1 MYDVAIIGAGIIGT
15 SIGRELARYDIK
27 TILIEK
33 ENDVSNGTTKA
44 NSAIVHAGYDAIPG
58 SNKAKFNVLGNKM
71 YENLCK
77 ELDVPFKRVGS
88 LVLAFDEE
96 DIDTLKKLKMRGQT
110 NEVEG
115 LEILTKEEVL
125 NLEPNLNKNI
135 YGALYAKSAGIV
147 GPFELAIALAENAVD
162 NGVELILNSEVTD
175 IKLQNNNYKININQ
189 GEREIESKI
198 VINCSGVYADFIS
211 NMVSNTD
218 FKITPRRGQY
228 FVLDK
233 SAGKMVNSVI
243 FQCPNKL
250 GKGVLVTP
258 TVHGN
263 LLVGPDAED
272 IDEKDMNETTEPGL
286 KLISEVS
293 KKSVKDIPFNKV
305 ITSFSGLRATGNKG
319 DFVIEESKEC
329 KNFIN
334 VACIESPGLTA
345 APAIAVHVA
354 EMVKDK
360 INNVSLK
367 ENFKQRRK
375 IVRFMELSTEE
386 KNELI
391 KKDPRYSRLVCR
403 CEKITEGEIVDIIH
417 RNVGATTVDG
427 VKRRIRPGMGKCQGG
442 FCMPDIMEI
451 LSRELKVPM
460 EEVVKDSL
468 NSKILEDKTKE

>member
-15 SIGRELARYDIK
+15 SIARELAKYDIK
-27 TILIEK
+27 TILIDK

-44 NSAIVHAGYDAIPG
+44 NSAIVHAGYDANPG

-71 YENLCK
+71 YEELCK
-77 ELDVPFKRVGS
+77 ELDVPFKKIGS
-88 LVLAFDEE
+88 LVLAFDNE
-96 DIDTLKKLKMRGQT
+96 DIDTLKELKLKGQT
-110 NEVEG
+110 NGVEG
-115 LEILTKEEVL
+115 LELLTKEEVL
-125 NLEPNLNKNI
+125 NLEPNINKNI
-135 YGALYAKSAGIV
+135 KGALYAKSAGIV
-147 GPFELAIALAENAVD
+147 GPFELSIALAENAVD
-162 NGVELILNSEVTD
+162 NGLELILNSEVTD
-175 IKLQNNNYKININQ
+175 IKLVDHNYKIYINH
-189 GEREIESKI
+189 GEREVESKI
-198 VINCSGVYADFIS
+198 VINCSGVYADIIS
-211 NMVSNTD
+211 SMICNTD

-233 SAGKMVNSVI
+233 SAGEIVNSVI
-243 FQCPNKL
+243 FQCPNRL

-272 IDEKDMNETTEPGL
+272 IDERDINETSESGL
-286 KLISEVS
+286 KFISEIS
-293 KKSVKDIPFNKV
+293 KKSVENIPLNKV
-305 ITSFSGLRATGNKG
+305 ITSFSGLRATGDKG
-319 DFVIEESKEC
+319 DFIIEESKEY

-345 APAIAVHVA
+345 APAIAVYVA
-354 EMVKDK
+354 DMVKK
-360 INNVSLK
+360 NITNISLK
-367 ENFKQRRK
+367 KNFKQRRK
-375 IVRFMELSTEE
+375 LVRFMDLSTED

-391 KKDPRYSRLVCR
+391 KKDPRYSKLICR

-442 FCMPDIMEI
+442 FCMPDIIEI
-451 LSRELKVPM
+451 LSRELNVSM

-468 NSKILEDKTKE
+468 NSKILIEETNE

>member
-15 SIGRELARYDIK
+15 SIARELAKYDIK
-27 TILIEK
+27 TILIDK

-44 NSAIVHAGYDAIPG
+44 NSAIVHAGYDANPG

-71 YENLCK
+71 YEELCK
-77 ELDVPFKRVGS
+77 ELDVPFKKIGS
-88 LVLAFDEE
+88 LVLAFDNE
-96 DIDTLKKLKMRGQT
+96 DIDTLKELKLKGQT
-110 NEVEG
+110 NGVEG
-115 LEILTKEEVL
+115 LELLTKEEVL
-125 NLEPNLNKNI
+125 NLEPNINKNI
-135 YGALYAKSAGIV
+135 KGALYAKSAGIV
-147 GPFELAIALAENAVD
+147 GPFELSIALAENAVD

-175 IKLQNNNYKININQ
+175 IKLVDHNYKIYINH
-189 GEREIESKI
+189 GEREVESKI
-198 VINCSGVYADFIS
+198 VINCSGVYADIIS
-211 NMVSNTD
+211 SMICNTD

-233 SAGKMVNSVI
+233 SAGEIVNSVI
-243 FQCPNKL
+243 FQCPNRL

-272 IDEKDMNETTEPGL
+272 IDERDINETSESGL
-286 KLISEVS
+286 KFISEIS
-293 KKSVKDIPFNKV
+293 KKSVENIPLNKV
-305 ITSFSGLRATGNKG
+305 ITSFSGLRATGDKG
-319 DFVIEESKEC
+319 DFIIEESKEY

-354 EMVKDK
+354 DMVKK
-360 INNVSLK
+360 NITNISLK
-367 ENFKQRRK
+367 KDFKPRRK
-375 IVRFMELSTEE
+375 LVRFMELSTED

-391 KKDPRYSRLVCR
+391 KKDPRYSKLICR

-442 FCMPDIMEI
+442 FCMPDIIEI
-451 LSRELKVPM
+451 LSRELNVSM

-468 NSKILEDKTKE
+468 NSKILIEETNE

>member
-15 SIGRELARYDIK
+15 SIARELAKYDIK
-27 TILIEK
+27 TILIDK

-44 NSAIVHAGYDAIPG
+44 NSAIVHAGYDANPG

-71 YENLCK
+71 YEELCK
-77 ELDVPFKRVGS
+77 ELDVPFKKIGS
-88 LVLAFDEE
+88 LVLAFDNE
-96 DIDTLKKLKMRGQT
+96 DIDTLKELKLKGQT
-110 NEVEG
+110 NGVEG
-115 LEILTKEEVL
+115 LELLTKEEVL
-125 NLEPNLNKNI
+125 NLEPNINKNI
-135 YGALYAKSAGIV
+135 KGALYAKSAGIV

-175 IKLQNNNYKININQ
+175 IKLVDHNYKIYINH
-189 GEREIESKI
+189 GEREVESKI
-198 VINCSGVYADFIS
+198 VINCSGVYADIIS
-211 NMVSNTD
+211 SMICNTD

-233 SAGKMVNSVI
+233 SAGEIVNSVI
-243 FQCPNKL
+243 FQCPNRL

-272 IDEKDMNETTEPGL
+272 IDERDINETSESGL
-286 KLISEVS
+286 KFISEIS
-293 KKSVKDIPFNKV
+293 KKSVENIPLNKV
-305 ITSFSGLRATGNKG
+305 ITSFSGLRATGDKG
-319 DFVIEESKEC
+319 DFIIEESKEC

-354 EMVKDK
+354 DMVKK
-360 INNVSLK
+360 NITNISLK
-367 ENFKQRRK
+367 KDFKPRRK
-375 IVRFMELSTEE
+375 LVRFMELSTED

-391 KKDPRYSRLVCR
+391 KKDPRYSKLICR

-442 FCMPDIMEI
+442 FCMPDIIEI
-451 LSRELKVPM
+451 LSRELNVSM

-468 NSKILEDKTKE
+468 NSKILIEETNE

>member
-15 SIGRELARYDIK
+15 SIARELAKYDIK
-27 TILIEK
+27 TILIDK

-44 NSAIVHAGYDAIPG
+44 NSAIVHAGYDANPG

-71 YENLCK
+71 YEELCK
-77 ELDVPFKRVGS
+77 ELDVPFKKIGS
-88 LVLAFDEE
+88 LVLAFDNE
-96 DIDTLKKLKMRGQT
+96 DIDTLKELKLKGQT
-110 NEVEG
+110 NGVEG
-115 LEILTKEEVL
+115 LELLTKEEVL
-125 NLEPNLNKNI
+125 NLEPNINKNI
-135 YGALYAKSAGIV
+135 KGALYAKSAGIV
-147 GPFELAIALAENAVD
+147 GPFELSIALAENAVD

-175 IKLQNNNYKININQ
+175 IKLVDHNYKIYINH
-189 GEREIESKI
+189 GEREVESKI
-198 VINCSGVYADFIS
+198 VINCSGVYADIIS
-211 NMVSNTD
+211 SMICNTD

-233 SAGKMVNSVI
+233 SAGEIVNSVI
-243 FQCPNKL
+243 FQCPNRL

-272 IDEKDMNETTEPGL
+272 IDERDINETSESGL
-286 KLISEVS
+286 KFISEIS
-293 KKSVKDIPFNKV
+293 KKSVENIPLNKV
-305 ITSFSGLRATGNKG
+305 ITSFSGLRATGDKG
-319 DFVIEESKEC
+319 DFIIEESKEY

-354 EMVKDK
+354 DMVKK
-360 INNVSLK
+360 NITNISLK
-367 ENFKQRRK
+367 KDFKQRRK
-375 IVRFMELSTEE
+375 LVRFMELSTED

-391 KKDPRYSRLVCR
+391 KKDPRYSKLICR

-442 FCMPDIMEI
+442 FCMPDIIEI

-468 NSKILEDKTKE
+468 NSKILIEETNE

>member
-15 SIGRELARYDIK
+15 SIARELAKYDIK
-27 TILIEK
+27 TILIDK

-44 NSAIVHAGYDAIPG
+44 NSAIVHAGYDANPG

-71 YENLCK
+71 YEELCK
-77 ELDVPFKRVGS
+77 ELDVPFKKIGS
-88 LVLAFDEE
+88 LVLAFDNE
-96 DIDTLKKLKMRGQT
+96 DIDTLKELKLKGQT
-110 NEVEG
+110 NGVEG
-115 LEILTKEEVL
+115 LELLTKEEVL
-125 NLEPNLNKNI
+125 NLEPNINKNI
-135 YGALYAKSAGIV
+135 KGALYAKSAGIV
-147 GPFELAIALAENAVD
+147 GPFELSIALAENAVD

-175 IKLQNNNYKININQ
+175 IKLVDHNYKIYINH

-198 VINCSGVYADFIS
+198 VINCSGVYADIIS
-211 NMVSNTD
+211 SMICNTD

-233 SAGKMVNSVI
+233 SAGEIVNSVI
-243 FQCPNKL
+243 FQCPNRL

-272 IDEKDMNETTEPGL
+272 IDERDINETSESGL
-286 KLISEVS
+286 KFISEIS
-293 KKSVKDIPFNKV
+293 KKSVENIPLNKV
-305 ITSFSGLRATGNKG
+305 ITSFSGLRATGDKG
-319 DFVIEESKEC
+319 DFIIEESKEY

-354 EMVKDK
+354 DMVKK
-360 INNVSLK
+360 NITNISLK
-367 ENFKQRRK
+367 KDFKQRRK
-375 IVRFMELSTEE
+375 LVRFMELSTED

-391 KKDPRYSRLVCR
+391 KKDPRYSKLICR

-442 FCMPDIMEI
+442 FCMPDIIEI

-468 NSKILEDKTKE
+468 NSKILIEETNE